1 VRFQSKCRV
10 RSARRA
16 VALMMLLACATGC
29 TRGELEHKADA
40 YNQAIAESN
49 NRQILLNAVRASQR
63 APMSFVGF
71 GDVAATPTFSGA
83 AGGTFNFDVLGLTT
97 YNVNPT
103 VNVNGGFTSF
113 TMNNLNYSA
122 FAHEMQVP
130 LSPNIVAYFEQ
141 LKFPKELLRLIFV
154 QEYTLPLQKRQR
166 IAAEAAA
173 RCRARANQRDTD
185 ICEAIDNDR
194 DRFDKAGCQ
203 DFPET
208 HATVTLLNVGRDLC
222 AMVTFQ
228 TFVRQLR
235 LLEIEL
241 PFKPRTTQAILYYL
255 GDLIAAQ
262 NYSTHPFIPEVL
274 VEKDNRRLTVPL
286 FEVRRAVP
294 APAGAAVAVSYGGE
308 SFFIPTPAFGSTEEA
323 RSLQVLDLVS
333 QVITA
338 ATSKDAL
345 PKTSTVTLVQAR

>member
-1 VRFQSKCRV
+1 MGFWLECQ
-10 RSARRA
+10 ARPTCRA
-16 VALMMLLACATGC
+16 VVLTMLLLGIAGC

-83 AGGTFNFDVLGLTT
+83 AGGTFNFDPLGLTT

-103 VNVNGGFTSF
+103 LNVNGGFTSF
-113 TMNNLNYSA
+113 TMNNLNYAA
-122 FAHEMQVP
+122 FAQELQRP
-130 LSPNIVAYFEQ
+130 LQPSIVEYFDQ
-141 LKFPKELLRLIFV
+141 LKFPKELVKLIFV
-154 QEYTLPLQKRQR
+154 QEYTLAVQKRQR
-166 IAAEAAA
+166 IATEAAM
-173 RCRARANQRDTD
+173 RCRARANQRDID
-185 ICEAIDNDR
+185 ICGAMERDR

-208 HATVTLLNVGRDLC
+208 HGTMTVLNVGRDLC

-235 LLEIEL
+235 LLEVEL

-262 NYSTHPFIPEVL
+262 NYSTHRFLPEVL
-274 VEKDNRRLTVPL
+274 IEKDNRRLTVPL
-286 FEVRRAVP
+286 FEVGRSAGVVAGTAVT
-294 APAGAAVAVSYGGE
+294 VSYGGE

>member
-1 VRFQSKCRV
+1 MRFQLKCQG
-10 RSARRA
+10 RSAFRA
-16 VALMMLLACATGC
+16 AALMTLLACPTGC

-71 GDVAATPTFSGA
+71 GDVAASPTFSGT

-113 TMNNLNYSA
+113 TMNNLNYAA
-122 FAHEMQVP
+122 FAQELQRP
-130 LSPNIVAYFEQ
+130 LPSNIVQYFDQ
-141 LKFPKELLRLIFV
+141 LKFPKELVKLIFV
-154 QEYTLPLQKRQR
+154 QEYTLPVQKRQR
-166 IAAEAAA
+166 IATDTAA
-173 RCRARANQRDTD
+173 RCRVRANQRDAD
-185 ICEAIDNDR
+185 ICDAMERDR
-194 DRFDKAGCQ
+194 DRFETAGCQ
-203 DFPET
+203 EFPET
-208 HATVTLLNVGRDLC
+208 HATMTLLNVGRDLC

-286 FEVRRAVP
+286 FEVRRAIPVP
-294 APAGAAVAVSYGGE
+294 AGTAVAVSYGGE
-308 SFFIPTPAFGSTEEA
+308 NFFIPTPAFGSTEEA

>member
-1 VRFQSKCRV
+1 MLSGLGWR
-10 RSARRA
+10 ARLSHAAIVLMGIA
-16 VALMMLLACATGC
+16 VLGAGC

-49 NRQILLNAVRASQR
+49 SRQILLNAVRASQR

-83 AGGTFNFDVLGLTT
+83 ANGTFNFDLLGMTT

-103 VNVNGGFTSF
+103 LNVNGGFTSF
-113 TMNNLNYSA
+113 TMNNLNYAA
-122 FAHEMQVP
+122 FAQEMQRP
-130 LSPNIVAYFEQ
+130 LSPAIVQYFDD
-141 LKFPKELLRLIFV
+141 LKFPKELVRLIFV
-154 QEYTLPLQKRQR
+154 QEYTLPVQR
-166 IAAEAAA
+166 RLKISAEAGA
-173 RCRARANQRDTD
+173 RCRARADQRDID
-185 ICEAIDNDR
+185 ICDALQRER
-194 DRFDKAGCQ
+194 DQFERAGCQ
-203 DFPET
+203 DFPEVHKT
-208 HATVTLLNVGRDLC
+208 MTLLNVGRDLC

-228 TFVRQLR
+228 TFVRELR
-235 LLEIEL
+235 LLEIDL
-241 PFKPRTTQAILYYL
+241 PFRPRTTQAILYYL

-262 NYSTHPFIPEVL
+262 NYSTHRFVPQVL

-286 FEVRRAVP
+286 LEVKQVAV
-294 APAGAAVAVSYGGE
+294 APVGAAVTVSYGGE
-308 SFFIPTPAFGSTEEA
+308 MFFIPTPAFGSLEEA

-338 ATSKDAL
+338 ATSKEAL

>member
-1 VRFQSKCRV
+1 MSFLKHRVRFSRH
-10 RSARRA
+10 AA
-16 VALMMLLACATGC
+16 ALMMVLGCGTGC

-49 NRQILLNAVRASQR
+49 SRQILLNAVRASQR

-71 GDVAATPTFSGA
+71 GDVAAAPTFSGS
-83 AGGTFNFDVLGLTT
+83 AGGTFNFDPFGLTT
-97 YNVNPT
+97 YNLNPT

-113 TMNNLNYSA
+113 TMNNLNYAA
-122 FAHEMQVP
+122 FAQEMQRP
-130 LSPNIVAYFEQ
+130 LPPNIVQYFDQ
-141 LKFPKELLRLIFV
+141 LKFPKELVKLIFV

-173 RCRARANQRDTD
+173 RCRARANQRDAD
-185 ICEAIDNDR
+185 ICDAMERDR

-208 HATVTLLNVGRDLC
+208 HATMTLLNVGRDLC

-262 NYSTHPFIPEVL
+262 NYSTHPFLPEVL
-274 VEKDNRRLTVPL
+274 IEKDNRRLTVPL
-286 FEVRRAVP
+286 FEVRRAIP
-294 APAGAAVAVSYGGE
+294 APAGTAVAVTYGGE
-308 SFFIPTPAFGSTEEA
+308 SFFIPTPVFGANEEA

-345 PKTSTVTLVQAR
+345 PKTSTVTFVQAR

>member
-1 VRFQSKCRV
+1 MRFQLKFQI
-10 RSARRA
+10 RSACRA
-16 VALMMLLACATGC
+16 AALMMLLVCITSC

-49 NRQILLNAVRASQR
+49 NRQTLLNAVRASQR

-83 AGGTFNFDVLGLTT
+83 AGGTFNFDPLGLTT
-97 YNVNPT
+97 YNLNPT
-103 VNVNGGFTSF
+103 LNVNGGFTSF
-113 TMNNLNYSA
+113 TMNNLNYAA
-122 FAHEMQVP
+122 FAQELQRP
-130 LSPNIVAYFEQ
+130 LPPSVVEYFDQ
-141 LKFPKELLRLIFV
+141 LKFPKELVKLIFV
-154 QEYTLPLQKRQR
+154 QEYILPVQKRQR

-173 RCRARANQRDTD
+173 RCRARASQRDAD
-185 ICEAIDNDR
+185 LCDAMERDR
-194 DRFDKAGCQ
+194 DRFDNAGCR

-208 HATVTLLNVGRDLC
+208 HATMTLLNVGRDLC

-262 NYSTHPFIPEVL
+262 NYSIHPFIPEVL

-286 FEVRRAVP
+286 FEVRRALP
-294 APAGAAVAVSYGGE
+294 ASAGAAVAVSYGGE
-308 SFFIPTPAFGSTEEA
+308 NFFIPTPAFGSTEEA